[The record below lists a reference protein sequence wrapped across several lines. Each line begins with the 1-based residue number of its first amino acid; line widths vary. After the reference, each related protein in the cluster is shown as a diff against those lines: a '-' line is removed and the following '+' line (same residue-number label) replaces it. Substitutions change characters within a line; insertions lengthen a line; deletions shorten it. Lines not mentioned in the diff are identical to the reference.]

1 KSIRTG
7 RANPSVL
14 ENIVVETY
22 GDQTKLRLMELSSIM
37 TDDPVTL
44 TVSPYDPSTL
54 SDIERAILKSPLG
67 LNPQLQG
74 NRIVVRL
81 PPLSQEQRTKLM
93 RVVNDMIEEKKNTIR
108 NHRDEIRR
116 KIKHLIEKKEITEDQ
131 KYRMEKDIDEITQTT
146 MTTIQTIRENKEREI
161 VET

>member
-1 KSIRTG
+1 MYASSDVFKSQIDRSLAALKEELKSIRTG

-22 GDQTKLRLMELSSIM
+22 GGQTKLRLMELSSIM

-54 SDIERAILKSPLG
+54 TDIERAILKSPLG

-74 NRIVVRL
+74 NRIVV
-81 PPLSQEQRTKLM
+81 
-93 RVVNDMIEEKKNTIR
+93 
-108 NHRDEIRR
+108 
-116 KIKHLIEKKEITEDQ
+116 
-131 KYRMEKDIDEITQTT
+131 
-146 MTTIQTIRENKEREI
+146 
-161 VET
+161 